1 MQDKR
6 DQIRMGLLPPDAPK
20 GKHLFVIARQPTH
33 HVPSIYSATGQSYKS
48 SNVGCRPRPH
58 PSRGSC
64 ETQRKQG
71 HETMNAERKLTDEQ
85 RRENLEAKKKRTVF
99 MVWWTSTFSSCPSS
113 QRIEALS
120 LQGQDSE

>member
-6 DQIRMGLLPPDAPK
+6 DQIRIGLLPPDAPK

-85 RRENLEAKKKRTVF
+85 RREKLEAKKANEERNDIYGLVDKYVLF
-99 MVWWTSTFSSCPSS
+99 
-113 QRIEALS
+113 LS
-120 LQGQDSE
+120 FITEN